1 MDTESLAK
9 LEQEKKTIEHEI
21 EAELAHPGADTFK
34 VQELKRRKLQL
45 KDEIERLRHDAPA
58 SVH

>member
-9 LEQEKKTIEHEI
+9 LEQEKQSLERQI
-21 EAELAHPGADTFK
+21 EAELAHPGVDSLK

-45 KDEIERLRHDAPA
+45 KDEIERLRHETQA

>member
-9 LEQEKKTIEHEI
+9 LEQEKKTIEQEL
-21 EAELAHPGADTFK
+21 EVELAHPGGNALK
-34 VQELKRRKLQL
+34 VQELKRRKLLL
-45 KDEIERLRHDAPA
+45 KDEIERLRHDTHA